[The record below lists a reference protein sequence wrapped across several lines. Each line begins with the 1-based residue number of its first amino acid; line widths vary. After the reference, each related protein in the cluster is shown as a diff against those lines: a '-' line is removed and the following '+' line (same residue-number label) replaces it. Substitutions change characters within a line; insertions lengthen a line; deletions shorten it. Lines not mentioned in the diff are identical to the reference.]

1 MTKKTNKF
9 IYLFSF
15 IVYKMEL
22 DPLDRNILSVLLE
35 DSRYS
40 FRQIAERVK
49 VSPAT
54 VLNRIKELD
63 RIGIIKQYTTLLDY
77 EKLGYDVE
85 VIIEVRISKGKL
97 FEVEKQIA
105 HHPNVFAVY
114 DVTGDFDAIL
124 LTRFTDRKKMDA
136 FLKKIQTFDFVERT
150 HTRMILH
157 TIKEKQVGV
166 IE

>member
-85 VIIEVRISKGKL
+85 VIIEVRIAKGKL
-97 FEVEKQIA
+97 F
-105 HHPNVFAVY
+105 
-114 DVTGDFDAIL
+114 
-124 LTRFTDRKKMDA
+124 
-136 FLKKIQTFDFVERT
+136 
-150 HTRMILH
+150 
-157 TIKEKQVGV
+157 
-166 IE
+166 

>member
-54 VLNRIKELD
+54 VLNRIKELEKN
-63 RIGIIKQYTTLLDY
+63 GIIKQYSALLDY
-77 EKLGYDVE
+77 EKLGFDVE
-85 VIIEVRISKGKL
+85 VIIEVRIAKG
-97 FEVEKQIA
+97 
-105 HHPNVFAVY
+105 
-114 DVTGDFDAIL
+114 
-124 LTRFTDRKKMDA
+124 
-136 FLKKIQTFDFVERT
+136 
-150 HTRMILH
+150 
-157 TIKEKQVGV
+157 
-166 IE
+166 